1 MPAGDPAYRRNFG
14 DLAYVPVRAFPD
26 RPAVMQG
33 DVALTYRQ
41 LDARMRRVAEML
53 RGLDMRPGSRVALL
67 FPNEWPFVEAIFGS
81 MRAGAVPVP
90 LNVRLGYDTLRYCV
104 EHSDA
109 EVLVASGTLRDLAL
123 RLRADVPAVRALVL
137 TGDPH
142 PGTLSYDRLLADA
155 PAAGESEA
163 VAPDDVCMQ
172 PYTSGSTGRPK
183 GVLLTHAGQYWNGDA
198 VRRIMMLDETDRA
211 LVAVPLYHK
220 NAMAAAVKPIL
231 MAGGALVILPGFDA
245 AEVIKAID
253 RYRCTYITGTPA
265 MFRLI
270 LNQKRLLAE
279 HDVTSLRWAACGS
292 AMVPPDLLREFEETF
307 GASISEG
314 YGLTEGGPV
323 VFESPRFGPRKIGS
337 CGLPLPG
344 CEVRAV
350 TTDGREAGV
359 GEPGELWTR
368 NPGLARGYYKAPDLT
383 ARKFDGDGWLHTGD
397 LVRRDDHGY
406 YYVLGRLDDMIN
418 VGGENVYPKE
428 VEDLLLLHPAVRE
441 AFVVPVPHAVKG
453 EAPVAFVVLHE
464 GCAATAEE
472 LKQFCLARGPAYAH
486 PRAVLFVDQ
495 APLGGTGKVDRQ
507 TLRARAVESVGTLQE
522 AAKRPEAPRET
533 GKGGGA

>member
-1 MPAGDPAYRRNFG
+1 M
-14 DLAYVPVRAFPD
+14 RAFPD
-26 RPAVMQG
+26 RPAVIQG

-41 LDARMRRVAEML
+41 LDGRMNRVAGLL
-53 RGLDMRPGSRVALL
+53 RGLDVRPGSRVALL

-90 LNVRLGYDTLRYCV
+90 LNIRAGYDTLRYCV
-104 EHSDA
+104 EHCDA
-109 EVLVASGTLRDLAL
+109 EVLLASGTLRDPAE
-123 RLRADVPAVRALVL
+123 RLRADVPRLRALVS
-137 TGDPH
+137 TGDP
-142 PGTLSYDRLLADA
+142 PAGALSYDRLLADA
-155 PAAGESEA
+155 PETFEGAA

-183 GVLLTHAGQYWNGDA
+183 GVLLTHAGQFWNGEM
-198 VRRIMMLDETDRA
+198 VRRVMMLDETDRA

-231 MAGGALVILPGFDA
+231 MAGGALVILPGFDP
-245 AEVIKAID
+245 AEVIKAIA
-253 RYRCTYITGTPA
+253 RYGCTYITGTPA
-265 MFRLI
+265 MFRLV

-279 HDVTSLRWAACGS
+279 YDVTSLRWAACGS

-344 CEVRAV
+344 CEIRVV
-350 TTDGREAGV
+350 TANGRDAGV

-383 ARKFDGDGWLHTGD
+383 AAKFDREGWLHTGD
-397 LVRRDDHGY
+397 LVRADEQGY
-406 YYVLGRLDDMIN
+406 YYILGRVDDMIN
-418 VGGENVYPKE
+418 VGGENVYPKQ

-464 GCAATAEE
+464 GQSATADE
-472 LKQFCLARGPAYAH
+472 LKQFFLSRGPAYAH
-486 PRAVLFVDQ
+486 PREVFFVDQ
-495 APLGGTGKVDRQ
+495 APLGSTGKVDRQ
-507 TLRARAVESVGTLQE
+507 TLRARAVEAIGTLKAGGLEE
-522 AAKRPEAPRET
+522 AGSPAPD
-533 GKGGGA
+533 GGGA

>member
-1 MPAGDPAYRRNFG
+1 MNTTYQGNFG
-14 DLAYVPVRAFPD
+14 DLAQAPMRAFPD
-26 RPAVMQG
+26 RAAVIQG
-33 DVALTYRQ
+33 EVTLTYRQ
-41 LDARMRRVAEML
+41 LDGRMNRVAGLL
-53 RGLDMRPGSRVALL
+53 RGLDARPGVRVALL
-67 FPNEWPFVEAIFGS
+67 FPNEWPFVEAIFGA

-90 LNVRLGYDTLRYCV
+90 LNIRAGYETLRYCV
-104 EHSDA
+104 EHCDA
-109 EVLVASGTLRDLAL
+109 EVLLASGTLRDLAA
-123 RLRADVPAVRALVL
+123 RLRADVPRLRALVS
-137 TGDPH
+137 TGDP
-142 PGTLSYDRLLADA
+142 PAGGLPYERLLADA
-155 PAAGESEA
+155 PDTLESAAVDADE
-163 VAPDDVCMQ
+163 VCMQ

-183 GVLLTHAGQYWNGDA
+183 GVLLTHAGQFWNADM
-198 VRRIMMLDETDRA
+198 VRRVMMLDETDRA

-220 NAMAAAVKPIL
+220 NAMASAVKPIL
-231 MAGGALVILPGFDA
+231 MAGGALVILPGFDP
-245 AEVIKAID
+245 AEVIRAIA

-265 MFRLI
+265 MFRLV

-279 HDVTSLRWAACGS
+279 YDVTSLRWAACGS

-344 CEVRAV
+344 CEIRAV
-350 TTDGREAGV
+350 TADGRDAAV

-383 ARKFDGDGWLHTGD
+383 AAKFDSEGWLRTGD
-397 LVRRDDHGY
+397 LVRADEQGY
-406 YYVLGRLDDMIN
+406 YYILGRVDDMIN

-453 EAPVAFVVLHE
+453 EAPVAFVVLH
-464 GCAATAEE
+464 GGRPATADE
-472 LKQFCLARGPAYAH
+472 LKQFFLSRGPAYAH
-486 PRAVLFVDQ
+486 PREVFFVDQ
-495 APLGGTGKVDRQ
+495 APLGSTGKVDRQ
-507 TLRARAVESVGTLQE
+507 TLRARAVEAVGTL
-522 AAKRPEAPRET
+522 
-533 GKGGGA
+533 KGGA

>member
-1 MPAGDPAYRRNFG
+1 
-14 DLAYVPVRAFPD
+14 VPVRAFPD
-26 RPAVMQG
+26 HPAVMQG
-33 DVALTYRQ
+33 DVTLTYRQ
-41 LDARMRRVAEML
+41 LDERMRRVAGML
-53 RGLDMRPGSRVALL
+53 RGLDVRPGSRVALL
-67 FPNEWPFVEAIFGS
+67 FPNEWPFVEAIFGA

-90 LNVRLGYDTLRYCV
+90 LNIRLGYDTLRYCV

-109 EVLVASGTLRDLAL
+109 GVLVGSGALRDLAQ
-123 RLRADVPAVRALVL
+123 RLRADVPALRAAAL
-137 TGDPH
+137 TGEP
-142 PGTLSYDRLLADA
+142 PARTLSYDRLLDAA
-155 PAAGESEA
+155 PAEAESA
-163 VAPDDVCMQ
+163 PAAPDDVCMQ

-183 GVLLTHAGQYWNGDA
+183 GVLLTHAGQYWNA
-198 VRRIMMLDETDRA
+198 EMVRRIMMLDETDRA

-265 MFRLI
+265 MFRLV

-279 HDVTSLRWAACGS
+279 HDVSSLRWAACGS

-323 VFESPRFGPRKIGS
+323 VFESPRFGPRKTGS
-337 CGLPLPG
+337 CGLALPG
-344 CEVRAV
+344 CDVRVV
-350 TTDGREAGV
+350 TANGGDAAP

-368 NPGLARGYYKAPDLT
+368 NPGLARGYYKAPEVT
-383 ARKFDGDGWLHTGD
+383 AAKFDRDGWLHTGD
-397 LVRRDDHGY
+397 LVRRDEQGY
-406 YYVLGRLDDMIN
+406 HYILGRLDDMIN

-441 AFVVPVPHAVKG
+441 AYVVPAPHAVKG

-464 GCAATAEE
+464 GRPATAEE
-472 LKQFCLARGPAYAH
+472 LREFCLSRGPAYAH
-486 PRAVLFVDQ
+486 PRAVLFIEQ

-507 TLRARAVESVGTLQE
+507 ALRARAVESVGTI
-522 AAKRPEAPRET
+522 R
-533 GKGGGA
+533 GGV